1 MNVPKCIEI
10 IHEKKIE
17 WIHFCGRCFLRHIL
31 DQIHIQIIK
40 EKFEGGFSI
49 LKIQSLQCFLE
60 SFGQRVAFDIGCY
73 GIILRKCD
81 IAFLCCSLISSLSS
95 SASAT
100 LPILLCWRQM
110 SKSFRNCLWH
120 KIHLMRKKKDTKNI
134 TKSSEKLT
142 NQPNFWDKNYENG
155 GNFFVKW
162 IVFLKQRSLTFAKWP
177 QRILWMALINFY
189 SALGYIEEEP
199 GIEKDIRCTF
209 YYPQEDQS

>member
-134 TKSSEKLT
+134 TKTATSKL
-142 NQPNFWDKNYENG
+142 QKNWPINPIFGTKIMKTVET
-155 GNFFVKW
+155 
-162 IVFLKQRSLTFAKWP
+162 FLSNELSF
-177 QRILWMALINFY
+177 
-189 SALGYIEEEP
+189 
-199 GIEKDIRCTF
+199 
-209 YYPQEDQS
+209 

>member
-1 MNVPKCIEI
+1 MWMNVPKCIEI

-110 SKSFRNCLWH
+110 SKSFRRCLWH

-134 TKSSEKLT
+134 TKTVTSKLQKT
-142 NQPNFWDKNYENG
+142 
-155 GNFFVKW
+155 
-162 IVFLKQRSLTFAKWP
+162 
-177 QRILWMALINFY
+177 
-189 SALGYIEEEP
+189 
-199 GIEKDIRCTF
+199 
-209 YYPQEDQS
+209 DQSTQFLGQKLWKRWKLFCQMNCLFKAKKSYICKVTTKNPLDGFDKLLLSFGIYRRRARNRKGY